1 MRNKV
6 INAGELIKDIL
17 EVAGQNNIINDV
29 DTDKVLFSLGLPESR
44 TTLKIEW

>member
-1 MRNKV
+1 MKI
-6 INAGELIKDIL
+6 INAGELIREIL
-17 EVAGQNNIINDV
+17 EVAGQSEIIDDV